1 MKKLLV
7 ISSIFLSLV
16 GCSKEGDFKKAIN
29 NKISQRPKCLDLYIP
44 DGFNSAYNANKD
56 DLQKLQDKNK
66 DAYVIPEEYDENAKS
81 KNKGFMWD
89 NSERNK
95 QMLTQL
101 NALADAGL
109 LTKSAESLPA
119 YGWDKKQTGY
129 YMFQIYKL
137 TDAGKATAAN
147 VKVDLTSKA
156 LFGDNGQRIFCY
168 ATPEVKNIENYTE
181 GETSGY
187 HVAEIKYSYEYT
199 NVADW
204 TNKSQIKEAF
214 PEVAKALDDADKTR
228 TIQLVKTNKGWSAD
242 L

>member
-1 MKKLLV
+1 MKKKLISLTAISICLV
-7 ISSIFLSLV
+7 A
-16 GCSKEGDFKKAIN
+16 CSKEGDFKKAIN
-29 NKISQRPKCLDLYIP
+29 NKISQTPKCLDLYIS

-56 DLQKLQDKNK
+56 DLQKLQDNNK
-66 DAYVIPEEYDENAKS
+66 DAYVVREEYDENGKS
-81 KNKGFMWD
+81 KD

-95 QMLTQL
+95 QELTQL

-119 YGWDKKQTGY
+119 YGWNKKQTGY

-214 PEVAKALDDADKTR
+214 PEIAKALDNADKTR
-228 TIQLVKTNKGWSAD
+228 TIQLVKTSKGWSAD

>member
-7 ISSIFLSLV
+7 ISSIFISLV

-29 NKISQRPKCLDLYIP
+29 NKISQTPKCLDLYILG
-44 DGFNSAYNANKD
+44 GFNYAYNANKD
-56 DLQKLQDKNK
+56 DLQKLQDNNK
-66 DAYVIPEEYDENAKS
+66 DAYVIREEYDENGKS
-81 KNKGFMWD
+81 KD

-95 QMLTQL
+95 QELTQL

-129 YMFQIYKL
+129 YVFQIYKL

-156 LFGDNGQRIFCY
+156 LYGDNGQRIFCY

-214 PEVAKALDDADKTR
+214 PEIAKALNDTDKTR